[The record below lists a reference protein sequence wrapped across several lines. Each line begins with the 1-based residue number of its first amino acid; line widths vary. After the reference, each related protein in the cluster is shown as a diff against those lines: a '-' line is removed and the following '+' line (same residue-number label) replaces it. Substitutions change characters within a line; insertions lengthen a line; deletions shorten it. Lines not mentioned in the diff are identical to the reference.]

1 MYKIPDRSHCYSIV
15 ACTLQATR
23 RSVQDTQRSGLEP
36 VLIYC
41 SMHTGC
47 VAICA
52 APSVCMGFK
61 ENMK

>member
-36 VLIYC
+36 VLIYR

-47 VAICA
+47 VA
-52 APSVCMGFK
+52 PSVCMGLMPK
-61 ENMK
+61 INKRV